1 MNSVILEA
9 LIRPHSRLDMYIL
22 FLIASNLKFA
32 IKWAG
37 NQAIQF
43 VFWIQF
49 WNLNCGVMYLFWV
62 IAKSSNCFW
71 KPPNGHLATLIIS
84 SVRFYLSR
92 KVFGVC
98 VFRGGGGFN
107 DSFHPFVFF
116 SRANSSLLFCHI
128 LLYHY
133 AHVDCTVKNI

>member
-98 VFRGGGGFN
+98 VFRGGGGSMIHSTPSYF
-107 DSFHPFVFF
+107 SHELTVVYFFVTYFYIIM
-116 SRANSSLLFCHI
+116 H
-128 LLYHY
+128 
-133 AHVDCTVKNI
+133 T